1 LSENERKVPIRLK
14 QAEALRN
21 RLPTHHKRIPE
32 IESEIAR
39 RRAGFR
45 GEQNLDYHLSFLPD
59 SNSYAIFKDL
69 NLKDRHTFQIDT
81 LLISPYY
88 ALIIEVKNYSGIL
101 HIDPHTKQLIRKK
114 GQNVDGFPNPILQAI
129 RHQKQLKNW
138 LQKEKFESYPVEYLV
153 AFHEGNSI
161 FKSDQMDKRLFNRL
175 IFADNIHN
183 KLNQFERIHQTIG
196 LDENR
201 IRKLKKRIMNQ
212 NKPTL
217 PDILKKYDIS
227 VLELVS
233 GVQCPVCSTFG
244 MKRISGSWKCVNC
257 NSTSKTAYVKAIEE
271 FLLLNHSI
279 TNKQCRY
286 FLHLTSSNT
295 AYRLLKDLQH
305 PSFGEN
311 KHREYY
317 LQL

>member
-1 LSENERKVPIRLK
+1 MSENERKVPIRLR

-21 RLPTHHKRIPE
+21 RLSTNHKKIPE
-32 IESEIAR
+32 IENEIAR
-39 RRAGFR
+39 RRKGFR

-59 SNSYAIFKDL
+59 SKNYTIFKDL
-69 NLKDRHTFQIDT
+69 NLKDRHNFQIDT

-129 RHQKQLKNW
+129 RHQMQLKNW
-138 LQKEKFESYPVEYLV
+138 LQKEKFESFPVEYLV
-153 AFHEGNSI
+153 ALHESNSI
-161 FKSDQMDKRLFNRL
+161 VNSDQMDKRLFDRL
-175 IFADNIHN
+175 IFADNIHH
-183 KLNQFERIHQTIG
+183 KLNQFERIHQKSQ
-196 LDENR
+196 LDANG
-201 IRKLKKRIMNQ
+201 IRKLKKRIMKQ
-212 NKPTL
+212 NNPSL

-227 VLELVS
+227 VLELIC

-257 NSTSKTAYVKAIEE
+257 HSTSKTAHVKAIEE

-279 TNKQCRY
+279 TNKQCRF
-286 FLHLTSSNT
+286 FLQLNSSNT
-295 AYRLLKDLQH
+295 AYRLLKDLEY
-305 PSFGEN
+305 PYFGEN

-317 LQL
+317 LQF

>member
-1 LSENERKVPIRLK
+1 LTENERKVPIRLK

-21 RLPTHHKRIPE
+21 RLLTQHKKSPE

-59 SNSYAIFKDL
+59 SKNYTIFKDL

-81 LLISPYY
+81 LLISSYY

-114 GQNVDGFPNPILQAI
+114 GQNTDGFPNLILQAI

-183 KLNQFERIHQTIG
+183 KLNQFETIHQIPEF
-196 LDENR
+196 DQNR
-201 IRKLKKRIMNQ
+201 IRKLKKR
-212 NKPTL
+212 L
-217 PDILKKYDIS
+217 
-227 VLELVS
+227 
-233 GVQCPVCSTFG
+233 
-244 MKRISGSWKCVNC
+244 
-257 NSTSKTAYVKAIEE
+257 
-271 FLLLNHSI
+271 
-279 TNKQCRY
+279 
-286 FLHLTSSNT
+286 
-295 AYRLLKDLQH
+295 
-305 PSFGEN
+305 
-311 KHREYY
+311 
-317 LQL
+317 